1 MDAFLVDNEVMFELR
16 PQWVKRGH
24 TRRQRIRAILAD
36 EARTAESLICLFSTF
51 TLSSPRCHAYGAN
64 TAICGRPR
72 VIKSPRVRR
81 HMLTHME
88 RHNTEELIHV
98 NVLAP
103 TNALL
108 NKYGPCRETRNDIG
122 FIAALNCFL
131 LSNRYRDTVQPV

>member
-24 TRRQRIRAILAD
+24 TRRQRIIRAILGD
-36 EARTAESLICLFSTF
+36 ETRTAESPIYLFSTF
-51 TLSSPRCHAYGAN
+51 ALSSPRCHAYGAN
-64 TAICGRPR
+64 TAICSRPC

-88 RHNTEELIHV
+88 RHNTEEPIHV
-98 NVLAP
+98 NALAR

-108 NKYGPCRETRNDIG
+108 NKYSPCRETGFDIG

-131 LSNRYRDTVQPV
+131 L

>member
-24 TRRQRIRAILAD
+24 TGRQRIRATLGD
-36 EARTAESLICLFSTF
+36 DARTVESLIYLFSTF
-51 TLSSPRCHAYGAN
+51 TLSSPRCHACGAN
-64 TAICGRPR
+64 AAICSRPC

-88 RHNTEELIHV
+88 RHNTEELVHV
-98 NVLAP
+98 NAP
-103 TNALL
+103 ACTNALL
-108 NKYGPCRETRNDIG
+108 NKYGPCRETGVDIE

-131 LSNRYRDTVQPV
+131 L